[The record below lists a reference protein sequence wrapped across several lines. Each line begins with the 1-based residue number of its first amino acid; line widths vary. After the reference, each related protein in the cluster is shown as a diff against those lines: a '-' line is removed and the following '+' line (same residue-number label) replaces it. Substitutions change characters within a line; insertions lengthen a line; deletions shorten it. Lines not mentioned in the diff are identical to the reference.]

1 MQLTAPNMVSLMSF
15 RRRVDGYYLSS
26 GCHYTMLSFTQRRTK
41 TSINVSCIILLAI
54 QPAPPFHYLSAML
67 MRRSLSRHSSM
78 ITGNSFLKSY
88 LYPLLNALLTDH
100 HEISDHFLLA

>member
-1 MQLTAPNMVSLMSF
+1 MQLTAPNMVSLMRLWNFLTRYLKIESSF

-26 GCHYTMLSFTQRRTK
+26 GCHYTMLSFTQR
-41 TSINVSCIILLAI
+41 
-54 QPAPPFHYLSAML
+54 SAML